1 MKYNWQQSDWPEFR
15 YDTLAVNDTLYQFI
29 EQMGRLSGVLKALPV
44 DTQMEAIIN
53 TMVSEA
59 IKTSEIEG
67 EYFSRQDVQSSI
79 RNKLGLNTTLEKVQ
93 DKRAKGAGELMVDIR
108 NTYAEPL
115 TKQKLFQWHKM
126 VLPESKGIEVGAWR
140 THEEPMQVISGAMG
154 KEKVHFEA
162 PPSSQVT
169 LEMKRFI
176 KWFNDTAPG
185 GTQEIKNAPV
195 VRSAIAH
202 LYFETIH
209 PFEDGNGRIG
219 RALSEKA
226 LSQNAER
233 PILLSLSQTIEANK
247 KQYYAALEQAQRSNE
262 ITNWI
267 VYFVNT
273 VIEAQKRAEEN
284 IDFILYK
291 TQFFDRF
298 KTQLNDRQLK
308 VVKRMLDEG
317 PQGFQGGM
325 NASKYASLTKISKA
339 TATRDLQELVT
350 IGAIYPIGGGR
361 STRYTLVLKEI

>member
-1 MKYNWQQSDWPEFR
+1 MKYNWQQPNWPEFS
-15 YDTLAVNDTLYQFI
+15 YDISAVEDALYKFT
-29 EQMGRLSGVLKALPV
+29 EQMGRLTGVLKTLPA

-53 TMVSEA
+53 TMVAEA

-93 DKRAKGAGELMVDIR
+93 NKRAKGAGELMVDIR

-115 TKQKLFQWHKM
+115 TRQKLFQWHKM
-126 VLPESKGIEVGAWR
+126 LLPDSKGITVGAWR
-140 THEEPMQVISGAMG
+140 THEEPMQVVSGAMG

-162 PPSSQVT
+162 PPSNQVT

-185 GTQEIKNAPV
+185 GVKEIKKAP

-247 KQYYAALEQAQRSNE
+247 KLYYAALEQAQRSNE

-291 TQFFDRF
+291 AQFFDRF
-298 KTQLNDRQLK
+298 KTSLNERQLK

-317 PQGFQGGM
+317 PQGFEGGM
-325 NASKYASLTKISKA
+325 NASKYASLTKTSKS

-350 IGAIYPIGGGR
+350 IDAIYPIGGGR
-361 STRYTLVLKEI
+361 STRYALVLKDN